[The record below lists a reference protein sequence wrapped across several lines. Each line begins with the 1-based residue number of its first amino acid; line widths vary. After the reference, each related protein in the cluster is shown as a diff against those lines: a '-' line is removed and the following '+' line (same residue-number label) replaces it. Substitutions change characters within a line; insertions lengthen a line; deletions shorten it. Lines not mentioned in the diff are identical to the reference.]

1 MFKICNISNNLGK
14 VVLKNF
20 SKIKFQYKYL
30 SNNKIIKVEAEEGK
44 SLLEVAHANDI
55 DIEGACDS
63 SLSCSTCHIILDDKI
78 FKALPKPVEEEE
90 DLLDL
95 AFGLTPTSRLGCQ
108 IKVTTEFEG
117 TTICIPSIT
126 KNLSDK

>member
-1 MFKICNISNNLGK
+1 MFKIRTLLNKLGT
-14 VVLKNF
+14 VVSKNF
-20 SKIKFQYKYL
+20 AVKFQYKYL
-30 SNNKIIKVEAEEGK
+30 SDNKIVNVVAEEGQ
-44 SLLEVAHANDI
+44 SLLQVAHANDI

-63 SLSCSTCHIILDDKI
+63 SLSCSTCHIILDEKL
-78 FKALPKPVEEEE
+78 FKNLQKPVEEEE

-108 IKVTTEFEG
+108 IKVTPEFEG

-126 KNLSDK
+126 KNLSK